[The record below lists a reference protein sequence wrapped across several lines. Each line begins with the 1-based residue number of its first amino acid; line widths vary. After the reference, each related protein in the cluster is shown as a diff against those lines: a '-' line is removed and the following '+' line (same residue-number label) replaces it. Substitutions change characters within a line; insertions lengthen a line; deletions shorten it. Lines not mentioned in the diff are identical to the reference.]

1 MDQCNHF
8 FFLSQ
13 DLNFSLPSF
22 LYSLYRVLS
31 LWHFHIL
38 SHDDCFICWEMQY
51 LLIWFKFSSWM
62 SRLYWFLLSIPS
74 IDFHTCLKDRKFH
87 LDVNQLHFPYIL
99 CFVHLSCLS
108 YRFRSRSTVN
118 SLLFITWTSNT
129 RPILFL
135 PCFASWSSYSLLELL
150 QWLSRTLYIPNLIS
164 KYFQYETFHQPV
176 WFSSTSCEYFIS
188 LYNLRFEKRNIL
200 QTLHVMQVAACHS
213 NPISNALPQ

>member
-8 FFLSQ
+8 FFVTGSKFLSA
-13 DLNFSLPSF
+13 LLPLFSFQGP
-22 LYSLYRVLS
+22 LS
-31 LWHFHIL
+31 LAFSYSQPWWLLF
-38 SHDDCFICWEMQY
+38 CWEMQY

-74 IDFHTCLKDRKFH
+74 IHFHTCLKDRKFH

-129 RPILFL
+129 PPILFL

-188 LYNLRFEKRNIL
+188 LYNLRIEKRNIL
-200 QTLHVMQVAACHS
+200 
-213 NPISNALPQ
+213 